1 MSFINRILDSKYFK
15 EALQKGE
22 DIIQKDQLGLLNL
35 IKRALQK
42 VTETAANS
50 NLTVVKLLNHYI
62 VLFSQLIK
70 AYIQGSYRK
79 LPAIALAKIAAVL
92 IYFISPFDFIPDVLP
107 IIGFTDDLAL
117 VLWVGK
123 SIKNELD
130 EFELLHKLNT
140 NKHRQEG
147 KHKLKRDTLFKGKEE
162 KKDMDVHHSDTSLD
176 ATADY
181 NDIVNFFK
189 HESDNYE
196 EYVEK
201 NNLTKDVHEV
211 LNNKTNIDFTQNRRK
226 PNRETFNN
234 YYNILLNYI
243 FLLHVYYHI
252 YKILLNNIFLLP
264 FCFVYRTSHIISY
277 KIYIFLDTNY
287 LVLMYFYTILPHYLY
302 HSHLYNYLRNKKNI
316 AYSYY
321 HHYLIQI
328 YFY

>member
-35 IKRALQK
+35 IKRALLK

-130 EFELLHKLNT
+130 EFEKKL
-140 NKHRQEG
+140 
-147 KHKLKRDTLFKGKEE
+147 
-162 KKDMDVHHSDTSLD
+162 
-176 ATADY
+176 
-181 NDIVNFFK
+181 
-189 HESDNYE
+189 
-196 EYVEK
+196 
-201 NNLTKDVHEV
+201 
-211 LNNKTNIDFTQNRRK
+211 
-226 PNRETFNN
+226 
-234 YYNILLNYI
+234 
-243 FLLHVYYHI
+243 
-252 YKILLNNIFLLP
+252 
-264 FCFVYRTSHIISY
+264 
-277 KIYIFLDTNY
+277 
-287 LVLMYFYTILPHYLY
+287 
-302 HSHLYNYLRNKKNI
+302 
-316 AYSYY
+316 
-321 HHYLIQI
+321 
-328 YFY
+328 

>member
-15 EALQKGE
+15 EALQKAE

-130 EFELLHKLNT
+130 EFEKQL
-140 NKHRQEG
+140 
-147 KHKLKRDTLFKGKEE
+147 
-162 KKDMDVHHSDTSLD
+162 
-176 ATADY
+176 
-181 NDIVNFFK
+181 
-189 HESDNYE
+189 
-196 EYVEK
+196 
-201 NNLTKDVHEV
+201 
-211 LNNKTNIDFTQNRRK
+211 
-226 PNRETFNN
+226 
-234 YYNILLNYI
+234 
-243 FLLHVYYHI
+243 
-252 YKILLNNIFLLP
+252 
-264 FCFVYRTSHIISY
+264 
-277 KIYIFLDTNY
+277 
-287 LVLMYFYTILPHYLY
+287 
-302 HSHLYNYLRNKKNI
+302 
-316 AYSYY
+316 
-321 HHYLIQI
+321 
-328 YFY
+328 

>member
-1 MSFINRILDSKYFK
+1 MTRNISFINRILDSKYFK
-15 EALQKGE
+15 EALQKAE

-130 EFELLHKLNT
+130 EFEKQL
-140 NKHRQEG
+140 
-147 KHKLKRDTLFKGKEE
+147 
-162 KKDMDVHHSDTSLD
+162 
-176 ATADY
+176 
-181 NDIVNFFK
+181 
-189 HESDNYE
+189 
-196 EYVEK
+196 
-201 NNLTKDVHEV
+201 
-211 LNNKTNIDFTQNRRK
+211 
-226 PNRETFNN
+226 
-234 YYNILLNYI
+234 
-243 FLLHVYYHI
+243 
-252 YKILLNNIFLLP
+252 
-264 FCFVYRTSHIISY
+264 
-277 KIYIFLDTNY
+277 
-287 LVLMYFYTILPHYLY
+287 
-302 HSHLYNYLRNKKNI
+302 
-316 AYSYY
+316 
-321 HHYLIQI
+321 
-328 YFY
+328 

>member
-1 MSFINRILDSKYFK
+1 MSFINKILDSKYFK

-35 IKRALQK
+35 IKRALLK

-130 EFELLHKLNT
+130 EFEKQL
-140 NKHRQEG
+140 
-147 KHKLKRDTLFKGKEE
+147 
-162 KKDMDVHHSDTSLD
+162 
-176 ATADY
+176 
-181 NDIVNFFK
+181 
-189 HESDNYE
+189 
-196 EYVEK
+196 
-201 NNLTKDVHEV
+201 
-211 LNNKTNIDFTQNRRK
+211 
-226 PNRETFNN
+226 
-234 YYNILLNYI
+234 
-243 FLLHVYYHI
+243 
-252 YKILLNNIFLLP
+252 
-264 FCFVYRTSHIISY
+264 
-277 KIYIFLDTNY
+277 
-287 LVLMYFYTILPHYLY
+287 
-302 HSHLYNYLRNKKNI
+302 
-316 AYSYY
+316 
-321 HHYLIQI
+321 
-328 YFY
+328 

>member
-1 MSFINRILDSKYFK
+1 MTRNMSFINRILDSKYFK

-42 VTETAANS
+42 VTETAVNS

-130 EFELLHKLNT
+130 EFEKQL
-140 NKHRQEG
+140 
-147 KHKLKRDTLFKGKEE
+147 
-162 KKDMDVHHSDTSLD
+162 
-176 ATADY
+176 
-181 NDIVNFFK
+181 
-189 HESDNYE
+189 
-196 EYVEK
+196 
-201 NNLTKDVHEV
+201 
-211 LNNKTNIDFTQNRRK
+211 
-226 PNRETFNN
+226 
-234 YYNILLNYI
+234 
-243 FLLHVYYHI
+243 
-252 YKILLNNIFLLP
+252 
-264 FCFVYRTSHIISY
+264 
-277 KIYIFLDTNY
+277 
-287 LVLMYFYTILPHYLY
+287 
-302 HSHLYNYLRNKKNI
+302 
-316 AYSYY
+316 
-321 HHYLIQI
+321 
-328 YFY
+328 

>member
-1 MSFINRILDSKYFK
+1 MTRNMSFINKILDSKYFK

-130 EFELLHKLNT
+130 EFEKQL
-140 NKHRQEG
+140 
-147 KHKLKRDTLFKGKEE
+147 
-162 KKDMDVHHSDTSLD
+162 
-176 ATADY
+176 
-181 NDIVNFFK
+181 
-189 HESDNYE
+189 
-196 EYVEK
+196 
-201 NNLTKDVHEV
+201 
-211 LNNKTNIDFTQNRRK
+211 
-226 PNRETFNN
+226 
-234 YYNILLNYI
+234 
-243 FLLHVYYHI
+243 
-252 YKILLNNIFLLP
+252 
-264 FCFVYRTSHIISY
+264 
-277 KIYIFLDTNY
+277 
-287 LVLMYFYTILPHYLY
+287 
-302 HSHLYNYLRNKKNI
+302 
-316 AYSYY
+316 
-321 HHYLIQI
+321 
-328 YFY
+328 

>member
-1 MSFINRILDSKYFK
+1 MTRNMSFINRILDSEYFK

-35 IKRALQK
+35 IKRALLK

-130 EFELLHKLNT
+130 EFEKQL
-140 NKHRQEG
+140 
-147 KHKLKRDTLFKGKEE
+147 
-162 KKDMDVHHSDTSLD
+162 
-176 ATADY
+176 
-181 NDIVNFFK
+181 
-189 HESDNYE
+189 
-196 EYVEK
+196 
-201 NNLTKDVHEV
+201 
-211 LNNKTNIDFTQNRRK
+211 
-226 PNRETFNN
+226 
-234 YYNILLNYI
+234 
-243 FLLHVYYHI
+243 
-252 YKILLNNIFLLP
+252 
-264 FCFVYRTSHIISY
+264 
-277 KIYIFLDTNY
+277 
-287 LVLMYFYTILPHYLY
+287 
-302 HSHLYNYLRNKKNI
+302 
-316 AYSYY
+316 
-321 HHYLIQI
+321 
-328 YFY
+328 

>member
-35 IKRALQK
+35 IKRALLK

-130 EFELLHKLNT
+130 EFEKQL
-140 NKHRQEG
+140 
-147 KHKLKRDTLFKGKEE
+147 
-162 KKDMDVHHSDTSLD
+162 
-176 ATADY
+176 
-181 NDIVNFFK
+181 
-189 HESDNYE
+189 
-196 EYVEK
+196 
-201 NNLTKDVHEV
+201 
-211 LNNKTNIDFTQNRRK
+211 
-226 PNRETFNN
+226 
-234 YYNILLNYI
+234 
-243 FLLHVYYHI
+243 
-252 YKILLNNIFLLP
+252 
-264 FCFVYRTSHIISY
+264 
-277 KIYIFLDTNY
+277 
-287 LVLMYFYTILPHYLY
+287 
-302 HSHLYNYLRNKKNI
+302 
-316 AYSYY
+316 
-321 HHYLIQI
+321 
-328 YFY
+328 